1 MESYPVAV
9 LLPESPESNQVPV
22 LLVKKL
28 TARVG
33 VHHLLLLSARVG
45 VHHLLHT
52 DLRPLD

>member
-9 LLPESPESNQVPV
+9 LLPESPESNQVPE

-33 VHHLLLLSARVG
+33 VHHLLLSARVG
-45 VHHLLHT
+45 VHHT
-52 DLRPLD
+52 TLRPLD